1 MRLLVVGC
9 GSIGARHA
17 RNAAALGIASI
28 AVFDPDAGRGAEVA
42 HETGATAYA
51 SLAAALESE
60 PDAAIICTPPADHIA
75 SAQACA
81 DAGCDLLIEKPLAAG
96 FDGIDRL
103 ERLIA
108 ERKLR
113 AAVAYQ
119 LRFHPAV
126 VRMRD
131 LVCSGQIGRLLGV
144 QAEYGQYLP
153 AWRPSQDYRKTY
165 TAQAALGGGILLD
178 GSHEVDY
185 VRWIGGEIEAVYA
198 HAARLSD
205 LAMDAEDTAALV
217 MRFQS
222 SAVAEIHL
230 DCVQRGYSRRCTL
243 IGAEA
248 TVRWDAGTGLR
259 ITTAAGGTHDEP
271 AVPDP
276 NRPYVDE
283 LAAFLNGTPDA
294 PLASFRDGRRVLQ
307 IVLAA
312 RESAARRQE
321 VTV

>member
-1 MRLLVVGC
+1 MRLVVVGC

-17 RNAAALGIASI
+17 RNAAALGVSSI
-28 AVFDPDAGRGAEVA
+28 AVFDPDGSRRSDVA
-42 HETGATAYA
+42 RESGATAYA
-51 SLAAALESE
+51 SLAVALESG
-60 PDAAIICTPPADHIA
+60 PDAAIICTPPADHVA

-81 DAGCDLLIEKPLAAG
+81 DAGCDLLIEKPLAAAV
-96 FDGIDRL
+96 DGLDRL
-103 ERLIA
+103 ESVIA

-126 VRMRD
+126 ARMRD
-131 LVCSGQIGRLLGV
+131 LVCSGQIGRLLAV

-153 AWRPSQDYRKTY
+153 AWRPSRDYRETY

-178 GSHEVDY
+178 GSHEIDY
-185 VRWIGGEIEAVYA
+185 IRWIGGEIHGVYA
-198 HAARLSD
+198 LAARLSD

-222 SAVAEIHL
+222 NAVAEIHL
-230 DCVQRGYSRRCTL
+230 DCVQRGYSRKCTL
-243 IGAEA
+243 IGTEA
-248 TVRWDAGTGLR
+248 TVRWDAGTGLQ
-259 ITTAAGGTHDEP
+259 ITTAAATHNEP
-271 AVPDP
+271 AVPEP
-276 NRPYVDE
+276 NRPYLDE
-283 LAAFLNGTPDA
+283 LAAFLSGSVDA